1 MPLERRRIIALL
13 GLLGAVAALAAYVFW
28 PVADATRAS
37 QSATRGGTRGA
48 GPSSVSAPDVHLR
61 TLDDTRPEPETSL
74 QRDLFRFKPR
84 AAAPRVERQVEPIA
98 AAPVGPPPVPPAPTL
113 APIAMRF
120 IGLVETQEHARKIAI
135 FSDGRGIYQGREGD
149 IIEGRYRILRIGVE
163 SVEMAYLDGRG
174 RQTIRLS
181 GS

>member
-1 MPLERRRIIALL
+1 MPPERGRTIALL
-13 GLLGAVAALAAYVFW
+13 GLLGTLAVLAVYVFW
-28 PVADATRAS
+28 PAADATRAS
-37 QSATRGGTRGA
+37 QSAPRGDTRGA

-61 TLDDTRPEPETSL
+61 TLDDARAEPETPL
-74 QRDLFRFKPR
+74 QRDLFRFKAR
-84 AAAPRVERQVEPIA
+84 APATRAERRGEPTA
-98 AAPVGPPPVPPAPTL
+98 AAPVGPPTVPPSPAL

-120 IGLVETQEHARKIAI
+120 IGLVETQETARKIAI